1 VILQTAIRWTVTVG
15 IALFAGTVASAQEAP
30 VVNKTQQEAP
40 AMKAEQEAIVTTGKA
55 QQDEPTIQSRKDKV
69 SYAFGVDLAKDLKR
83 QKEDLNLDLLIR
95 ALTDALAD
103 KSLLMTNEEVTA
115 TLKTVEAEQKHDFE
129 HATTMIAQK
138 KRKAVEAFVAE
149 NAKKEGVVTLP
160 SGLQYKIL
168 NQGDGKMPMLD
179 DHVVCHYRGT
189 LVDGTE
195 FDSSYRRNQPATLP
209 VKGVMPGWA
218 QALQLM
224 TVGSKWQIFIPPQ
237 LAYGE
242 KVVSG
247 IGANAMLIFEVEL
260 LSIQDKPQTASA
272 R

>member
-1 VILQTAIRWTVTVG
+1 
-15 IALFAGTVASAQEAP
+15 
-30 VVNKTQQEAP
+30 
-40 AMKAEQEAIVTTGKA
+40 
-55 QQDEPTIQSRKDKV
+55 
-69 SYAFGVDLAKDLKR
+69 
-83 QKEDLNLDLLIR
+83 LLIR

-103 KSLLMTNEEVTA
+103 QNLIMTDEEVTA

-129 HATTMIAQK
+129 HAKLMIAEK
-138 KRKAVEAFVAE
+138 NRKAVEAFVAE
-149 NAKKEGVVTLP
+149 NVKKEGVVTLP

-168 NQGDGKMPMLD
+168 KQGDGKMPMLD

-189 LVDGTE
+189 LIDGTE
-195 FDSSYRRNQPATLP
+195 FDSSYKHDKPATLP
-209 VKGVMPGWA
+209 VKGVMAGWA

-224 TVGSKWQIFIPPQ
+224 PVGSKWQVFIPPQ

-247 IGANAMLIFEVEL
+247 IGSNAMLIFEIEL
-260 LSIQDKPQTASA
+260 LSIQDKPQTVSA

>member
-1 VILQTAIRWTVTVG
+1 MILQTAMRWTMTLG
-15 IALFAGTVASAQEAP
+15 MALLAGKVASAQQAP
-30 VVNKTQQEAP
+30 VVSKIQQEAP
-40 AMKAEQEAIVTTGKA
+40 AMKAEQEAIVTGKT
-55 QQDEPTIQSRKDKV
+55 QQDEPTVQSRKDKV
-69 SYAFGVDLAKDLKR
+69 SYAFGVDLARDLKR

-103 KSLLMTNEEVTA
+103 KSLLMTNEEVAA

-129 HATTMIAQK
+129 HATMMIAAK
-138 KRKAVEAFVAE
+138 NRKAVEAFVAE

-168 NQGDGKMPMLD
+168 KQGDGKMPMLD

-224 TVGSKWQIFIPPQ
+224 AVGSKWQIFIPPQ

-260 LSIQDKPQTASA
+260 LSIQDKPQIVSA

>member
-1 VILQTAIRWTVTVG
+1 M
-15 IALFAGTVASAQEAP
+15 VASAQEAP

-40 AMKAEQEAIVTTGKA
+40 ALKAGQEAIATGKT
-55 QQDEPTIQSRKDKV
+55 QQDEPAIQSRKDKV
-69 SYAFGVDLAKDLKR
+69 SYAFGVDLARDLKR
-83 QKEDLNLDLLIR
+83 QTEILNLDLLIR

-103 KSLLMTNEEVTA
+103 KSLLMTDEEVTA
-115 TLKTVEAEQKHDFE
+115 ILKTAEAEQKHDLE
-129 HATTMIAQK
+129 HVKAMIAEK
-138 KRKAVEAFVAE
+138 NRRAVEAFVAE

-168 NQGDGKMPMLD
+168 KQGDGKMPMLD
-179 DHVVCHYRGT
+179 DHVVCQYRGT
-189 LVDGTE
+189 LIDGTE
-195 FDSSYRRNQPATLP
+195 FDSSYKHDKPSTFP

-224 TVGSKWQIFIPPQ
+224 PVGSKWQIFIPPQ

-242 KVVSG
+242 KVVTG
-247 IGANAMLIFEVEL
+247 IGSNAMLIFEVEL
-260 LSIQDKPQTASA
+260 ISILDKPQTVSA